1 MNKKILTRDEVMKQL
16 RIGKSLFYKLIS
28 IGELECYK
36 EGNRIK
42 VPADSVDAYITKK
55 MGRA

>member
-1 MNKKILTRDEVMKQL
+1 MNNKILTRDEVMKQL
-16 RIGKSLFYKLIS
+16 RIGRSLFYKLIR
-28 IGELECYK
+28 IGELEGYK

>member
-16 RIGKSLFYKLIS
+16 RIDSSLFYKLIRK
-28 IGELECYK
+28 GELEGYK

-42 VPADSVDAYITKK
+42 VPADSVDAYITRK